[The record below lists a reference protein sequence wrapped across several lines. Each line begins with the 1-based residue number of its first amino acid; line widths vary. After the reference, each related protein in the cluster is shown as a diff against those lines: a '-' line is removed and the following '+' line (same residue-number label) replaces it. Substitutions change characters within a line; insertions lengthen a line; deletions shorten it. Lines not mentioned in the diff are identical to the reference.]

1 MQTFE
6 AQVSEI
12 QLDHHGATGAWIAC
26 VLRKT
31 PHPGQYL
38 FAWAPSDRD
47 APAGLP
53 LFPVKVTEH
62 GFLAAPPIP
71 PAWSPGTRLIMRGP
85 LGRGFELPASTHRL
99 ALAALGDTVGRLL
112 PLAAQ
117 AAQNGCAIALFADAP
132 LPSLPA
138 SYEAYPS
145 SDLPESLAWADLLAI
160 DLPLQ
165 HMVDLR
171 KILGIATGLLLPCP
185 AQVLIQVP
193 MPCAGLA
200 ECGACAVRTRR
211 GHQLACKDGPVFD
224 LNHLEW

>member
-1 MQTFE
+1 
-6 AQVSEI
+6 
-12 QLDHHGATGAWIAC
+12 
-26 VLRKT
+26 
-31 PHPGQYL
+31 
-38 FAWAPSDRD
+38 
-47 APAGLP
+47 
-53 LFPVKVTEH
+53 
-62 GFLAAPPIP
+62 
-71 PAWSPGTRLIMRGP
+71 MRGP

-99 ALAALGDTVGRLL
+99 VLAALGDSVARLL

-145 SDLPESLAWADLLAI
+145 SDLPESLVWADLLAI

-165 HMVDLR
+165 HMVGLR
-171 KILGIATGLLLPCP
+171 KILGIATGALLPCP
-185 AQVLIQVP
+185 AQVLIHVP

-211 GHQLACKDGPVFD
+211 GYQLACKDGPVFD
-224 LNHLEW
+224 LKHLEW

>member
-6 AQVSEI
+6 GQVSEI
-12 QLDHHGATGAWIAC
+12 LLDHHGATGAWIAC
-26 VLRKT
+26 GLRRT
-31 PHPGQYL
+31 PNPGQYL
-38 FAWAPSDRD
+38 FAWATSDND

-53 LFPVKVTEH
+53 LFPVQVSEN

-71 PAWSPGTRLIMRGP
+71 PAWSPGTRLNIRGP

-99 ALAALGDTVGRLL
+99 ALAALGDSVARLL
-112 PLAAQ
+112 TLAAQ

-132 LPSLPA
+132 FPSLPA

-145 SDLPESLAWADLLAI
+145 SDLPESLVWADVLAI

-165 HMVDLR
+165 HLVHLR
-171 KILGIATGLLLPCP
+171 KTLGIAAGAPLPCP

-200 ECGACAVRTRR
+200 ECGACAVPARR
-211 GHQLACKDGPVFD
+211 GYQLACKDGPVFD
-224 LNHLEW
+224 LKHLEW

>member
-1 MQTFE
+1 MDRLRL
-6 AQVSEI
+6 AQERPTPGSTCSPGRRPI
-12 QLDHHGATGAWIAC
+12 Q
-26 VLRKT
+26 
-31 PHPGQYL
+31 
-38 FAWAPSDRD
+38 D

-53 LFPVKVTEH
+53 LFPVQVSEN

-71 PAWSPGTRLIMRGP
+71 SRLVSRDKIEIMRGP

-99 ALAALGDTVGRLL
+99 ALAALGDTVARLL

-145 SDLPESLAWADLLAI
+145 SNLPESLAWADLLAI

-165 HMVDLR
+165 HLVDLR
-171 KILGIATGLLLPCP
+171 KTLGIATGVLLPCP
-185 AQVLIQVP
+185 AQVLIQAP

-200 ECGACAVRTRR
+200 ECGACAVPARR
-211 GHQLACKDGPVFD
+211 GYSWPARMGRSLILRTWSGK
-224 LNHLEW
+224 LNHI